1 MLELFIRCRI
11 WNCSSGAAG
20 QNGRFGVLLVSA
32 ALAASGPAATMG
44 GGHIG
49 GLGGGH
55 FGGFWRPVHGLE
67 RRGATATVA
76 RELESEIHGL
86 LFFETLG

>member
-1 MLELFIRCRI
+1 MCGF
-11 WNCSSGAAG
+11 
-20 QNGRFGVLLVSA
+20 
-32 ALAASGPAATMG
+32 G

-55 FGGFWRPVHGLE
+55 FGGFWRPVHGHG

-86 LFFETLG
+86 LFFETLC

>member
-1 MLELFIRCRI
+1 MLELFIRRLRPKWTLRCI
-11 WNCSSGAAG
+11 AGLGGAG
-20 QNGRFGVLLVSA
+20 RERSCCGHGRFWRW
-32 ALAASGPAATMG
+32 P
-44 GGHIG
+44 HRR

-86 LFFETLG
+86 LFFETLC